1 MAWIET
7 GTDTVVNLDAVEYL
21 SIEWN
26 DGEMSL
32 WANTDSVGHPIYT
45 EESTGGKEQSEL
57 FHRLMVQIAQIA
69 RGNAYISQ
77 DDIGRMMEEARK
89 SAEQ

>member
-1 MAWIET
+1 MAWIEAAT
-7 GTDTVVNLDAVEYL
+7 QRIVNLDNVEYL
-21 SIEWN
+21 SIEWDN
-26 DGEMSL
+26 GDMTL
-32 WANTDSVGHPIYT
+32 WANAESGHPIYT
-45 EESTGGKEQSEL
+45 EESTGGKEQAEL

-77 DDIGRMMEEARK
+77 ADIGRIMEEARK